1 MAERG
6 MGLKE
11 TIIIIIMV
19 FQHSSLFPLFMNF
32 GGHSQWLCQK
42 SHPLILNT
50 KLLQQVGHA
59 FEYSMLLSLFITLD
73 FSLIRRLISSNLF
86 IMVMKCFFNY

>member
-19 FQHSSLFPLFMNF
+19 FQHSSLFSLFMNF
-32 GGHSQWLCQK
+32 GGHSAK
-42 SHPLILNT
+42 
-50 KLLQQVGHA
+50 
-59 FEYSMLLSLFITLD
+59 
-73 FSLIRRLISSNLF
+73 SLIP
-86 IMVMKCFFNY
+86 